1 MELWALPVRE
11 SKSADVHP
19 GVVFVS
25 EIPSPLASL
34 PLLVLSAIAMV
45 LVHHQNASGGDNE
58 LAWAHACARGVARGS
73 HGRDTHPRASRP
85 RSIGVSWTITR
96 KAKSRVPA
104 REKDSI
110 PRARRAP
117 APACLVTAGARRPRR
132 VRRESIGGD
141 RRDERRADVP
151 GAPPTMDL
159 DGARSAVEQASTGLA
174 HPAHRAA
181 SEATLLEFRRS
192 PHALPRAATSCRRLP

>member
-1 MELWALPVRE
+1 MADIELHLVDDIACHDDAHPARELWALPVRE

-45 LVHHQNASGGDNE
+45 IVHHQNASGGDNE

-96 KAKSRVPA
+96 KAKSRVLRA
-104 REKDSI
+104 KRIQS
-110 PRARRAP
+110 RARAVP
-117 APACLVTAGARRPRR
+117 PRLPVWRQR
-132 VRRESIGGD
+132 VRGD
-141 RRDERRADVP
+141 
-151 GAPPTMDL
+151 
-159 DGARSAVEQASTGLA
+159 LA
-174 HPAHRAA
+174 A
-181 SEATLLEFRRS
+181 
-192 PHALPRAATSCRRLP
+192 